1 MSSPTADDWLARLP
15 HRPPMRL
22 VEEVLEVAP
31 GEMARARRVAHPT
44 DWYFDGHFPG
54 QPVVPAIV
62 LMELLAQTGGLAAA
76 TVSSPATLSL
86 RVAAFTDFKF
96 PDAAG
101 PGVTL
106 EATARVAGRM
116 GRLTK
121 IEGRVTADGR
131 VVASGGLTLADVDPA
146 AAPR

>member
-1 MSSPTADDWLARLP
+1 MSSPTAHEWLARLP

-22 VEEVLEVAP
+22 VEEVIEVAP
-31 GEMARARRVAHPT
+31 GEMARARRVAHAT

-54 QPVVPAIV
+54 HPVVPAIV

-76 TVSSPATLSL
+76 TAASTPTLSL

-106 EATARVAGRM
+106 EATAHVAGRM

-131 VVASGGLTLADVDPA
+131 LVASGGLTLADIDPG